1 MLLREYIAVRK
12 AYKVDEL
19 PLVFIL
25 SSHLRGDL
33 PHFVSTPR
41 HSLLQASLI
50 ILKITTVRFS
60 RRTHSPPNAMP
71 SYAGFNFSPAHEELL
86 AAAVTSTDPIL
97 EPSDIAS
104 ILQIADWTAFRSFK
118 KSHAQQAYNEV
129 AGKPPS
135 LALGPAIRETLKKHK
150 DKSVEY
156 NRLLR
161 TRLHGEAVN
170 VLLYGYVRTKRS
182 TKEIAQVMNN
192 LQLNLDAG
200 PLKPLNAQM
209 VERIYDWV
217 EEVTPYKIEEWK
229 QPLPTDQ
236 QKFLETTYRTQI
248 ELAPSYSMTVAQ
260 SNRDNTKGSAA

>member
-1 MLLREYIAVRK
+1 
-12 AYKVDEL
+12 
-19 PLVFIL
+19 
-25 SSHLRGDL
+25 
-33 PHFVSTPR
+33 
-41 HSLLQASLI
+41 
-50 ILKITTVRFS
+50 
-60 RRTHSPPNAMP
+60 MP
-71 SYAGFNFSPAHEELL
+71 SYAGFNFSPAQEELL
-86 AAAVTSTDPIL
+86 AAALISTDPIL
-97 EPSDIAS
+97 EPSEIAS
-104 ILQIADWTAFRSFK
+104 IFQIADWTVFRSFK
-118 KSHAQQAYNEV
+118 ESHAKQAYDEV
-129 AGKPPS
+129 AKEP
-135 LALGPAIRETLKKHK
+135 ARVAVGPALKETLKKHK

-200 PLKPLNAQM
+200 PLDPLNAQM

-217 EEVTPYKIEEWK
+217 EEVTPYKIEESK
-229 QPLPTDQ
+229 QPFPTDQ

-248 ELAPSYSMTVAQ
+248 GLAPSYSMTVAQ